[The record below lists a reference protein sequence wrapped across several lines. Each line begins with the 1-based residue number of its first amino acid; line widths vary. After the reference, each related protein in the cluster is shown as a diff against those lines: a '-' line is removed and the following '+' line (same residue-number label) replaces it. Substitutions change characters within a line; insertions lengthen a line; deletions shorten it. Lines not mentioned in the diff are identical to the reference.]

1 MIWVVFTLGKEK
13 KKKKKKKK
21 EPEKKTPN
29 FWQENWERLF
39 KVWWIK
45 KHACFIHFAFPQK
58 NKKRRKWRKSLP
70 ILMAV
75 TLSPQALRS
84 KPILLAVTPLPRPLT
99 TPPVTSTY
107 FIFWI
112 VGSLFPSCSSLSSM
126 RNQPST
132 EKMVFAFT
140 LCVAEA
146 AQATQNL
153 CVATKICRVKKET
166 EFEER
171 GGKVAGNGNQC

>member
-1 MIWVVFTLGKEK
+1 MLYNLFCNI
-13 KKKKKKKK
+13 
-21 EPEKKTPN
+21 N
-29 FWQENWERLF
+29 CQWERVF

-45 KHACFIHFAFPQK
+45 KHACFIHFAFPEK
-58 NKKRRKWRKSLP
+58 NKKRKKMKKSLP

-107 FIFWI
+107 FIFLPI
-112 VGSLFPSCSSLSSM
+112 PHSLQWKNDFC
-126 RNQPST
+126 
-132 EKMVFAFT
+132 FCT
-140 LCVAEA
+140 LCSR
-146 AQATQNL
+146 TQNL
-153 CVATKICRVKKET
+153 CVATKICRVEKET